1 MTSERAV
8 APRVGRLIAAAAS
21 GALLAAARPP
31 LDIGLLACVALV
43 PLFVAW
49 RDRAPRAA
57 AGYAFVTGAVYHGVT
72 VFWVWH
78 LSVVAFVA
86 LVVALAGYWAAA
98 GALVAWLRG
107 RNIAS
112 PWLTAAVWVCADAV
126 AARVPFGGLSWDEI
140 GYAFH
145 DFAPARAV
153 ASVGGLTLVTFL
165 AVALNGL
172 LADAAVW
179 FTRRDRDRDRVFAF
193 SGAALAGAGL
203 ALVLAVTTLSTVT
216 RAEPTPTGRLH
227 VAVLQG
233 NDKNR
238 DLTDG
243 EARAEYLQQSHL
255 RLAGRVDDHVDLIV
269 FPESSM
275 NDEADPRY
283 QVAHDTRLAAVAKQH
298 RAWVL
303 ANATVTAPDR
313 AHNLN
318 QNVLFRP
325 DGTVAGTYDKRHL
338 VPYGEYVWGRSLV
351 EAIVPSIRDQVP
363 LDFAPGKR
371 PAFFDVAGHEL
382 TTVICFESAFGYQV
396 RPLVHHG
403 AQVIVVSTNNRSY
416 ERSANSAQHLAIGQM
431 RAAETGR
438 PVVQAAISGISAFI
452 DADGVV
458 HGRTRLFDRTVL
470 KQTVTTTSGQ
480 TPYVRYGEWM
490 LWASTMAVAA
500 CVLLAL
506 TRRRPGDRR
515 AVRPQDIGS
524 VDSRPAGGEASQEST
539 RRATRANSPGL
550 TSSGDR
556 A

>member
-1 MTSERAV
+1 VTRKRAV
-8 APRVGRLIAAAAS
+8 PPRVGRLVAAVAS
-21 GALLAAARPP
+21 GLLLAAARPP
-31 LDIGLLACVALV
+31 LDLGLLACAALV

-49 RDRAPRAA
+49 RDRRPLAA
-57 AGYAFVTGAVYHGVT
+57 AGYAFAAGAVYHGIT
-72 VFWVWH
+72 VSWVWH

-86 LVVALAGYWAAA
+86 LAVALAGYWAAA

-107 RNIAS
+107 RNLAS
-112 PWLTAAVWVCADAV
+112 PWLTAAVWVCADAL

-145 DFAPARAV
+145 DFTPARAV

-172 LADAAVW
+172 LADAAVRLEPAA
-179 FTRRDRDRDRVFAF
+179 RRR
-193 SGAALAGAGL
+193 ALSGL
-203 ALVLAVTTLSTVT
+203 AWVGMGVAIVVGVATLATAI
-216 RAEPTPTGRLH
+216 RWEPTPTGRLR

-238 DLTDG
+238 DLTDA

-255 RLAGRVDDHVDLIV
+255 RLAARVGDFVDLIV

-275 NDEADPRY
+275 NDEVNADY
-283 QVAHDTRLAAVAKQH
+283 QVARDTRLAGVARRH
-298 RAWVL
+298 HAWVL
-303 ANATVTAPDR
+303 ANATVSAPDGT
-313 AHNLN
+313 HNLN

-325 DGTVAGTYDKRHL
+325 DGTVEGTYDKRHL
-338 VPYGEYVWGRSLV
+338 VPFGEYVWGRSVV

-363 LDFAPGKR
+363 RDFERGKR
-371 PAFFDVAGHEL
+371 AAFFEVAGHKL

-396 RPLVHHG
+396 RPLVHDG
-403 AQVIVVSTNNRSY
+403 AQIIVVSTNNRSY
-416 ERSANSAQHLAIGQM
+416 ERSANSAQHVAIGQM

-452 DADGVV
+452 DADGNV
-458 HGRTRLFDRTVL
+458 HGHARLFDRTIL
-470 KQTVTTTSGQ
+470 EQTITTTSGQ
-480 TPYVRYGEWM
+480 TPYVRYGEWV
-490 LWASTMAVAA
+490 LWASAIAVAA

-506 TRRRPGDRR
+506 SRHRLGRRG
-515 AVRPQDIGS
+515 AVRRDRIGS
-524 VDSRPAGGEASQEST
+524 VDSEPAGETARDGST
-539 RRATRANSPGL
+539 GPATRVSSSGL

-556 A
+556 T

>member
-1 MTSERAV
+1 VSSERAV
-8 APRVGRLIAAAAS
+8 APRVGRLVAAIAA
-21 GALLAAARPP
+21 GGLLAVARPP

-49 RDRAPRAA
+49 RDRRPLAA
-57 AGYAFVTGAVYHGVT
+57 AGYAFIAGAVYHGIT
-72 VFWVWH
+72 VSWVWH

-98 GALVAWLRG
+98 GAVVAWLRG

-112 PWLTAAVWVCADAV
+112 PWLTAAVWVCADAL

-153 ASVGGLTLVTFL
+153 ASVGGVTLVTFL
-165 AVALNGL
+165 AVASNAL
-172 LADAAVW
+172 LADAAVRLAATDRRRAL
-179 FTRRDRDRDRVFAF
+179 TRVAW
-193 SGAALAGAGL
+193 AGAGL
-203 ALVLAVTTLSTVT
+203 AVVVAVTTVSTVT
-216 RAEPTPTGRLH
+216 RAEPTVTGHLRI
-227 VAVLQG
+227 AVLQG
-233 NDKNR
+233 NAKNR
-238 DLTDG
+238 ELTAA

-255 RLAGRVDDHVDLIV
+255 ALAAGVTDHVDLMI

-275 NDEADPRY
+275 NDEVDDRY
-283 QVAHDTRLAAVAKQH
+283 QVARDRRLAAVAKTH

-303 ANATVTAPDR
+303 ANATVSAPDGV
-313 AHNLN
+313 HDLN

-325 DGTVAGTYDKRHL
+325 DGTVEGTYDKRHL
-338 VPYGEYVWGRSLV
+338 VPFGEYVWGRSVV
-351 EAIVPSIRDQVP
+351 EAIVPSIRNQVP
-363 LDFAPGKR
+363 RDFERGKR

-396 RPLVHHG
+396 RPLVHEG

-416 ERSANSAQHLAIGQM
+416 ERSANSAQHAAIGQM

-470 KQTVTTTSGQ
+470 ERTVRTTSGQ
-480 TPYVRYGEWM
+480 TPYVRYGEWA
-490 LWASTMAVAA
+490 LWASTIAVAA
-500 CVLLAL
+500 CVLLGL
-506 TRRRPGDRR
+506 RRR
-515 AVRPQDIGS
+515 AVRRRGIGS
-524 VDSRPAGGEASQEST
+524 VDSGPAGGDASDEAT
-539 RRATRANSPGL
+539 GPATRVGSSGL